1 VRIAHNPARNNGK
14 LPLRLGCVTGG
25 DNVAASMLDGIR
37 VIEMANVIS
46 GPFTGMQLADMG
58 AEVIKVETPGTGDP
72 FRDWASDTGEISPA
86 FAAYNRGKLSIEID
100 IKTPEGR
107 ATYLELAASADVV
120 IENFRPGALDRAGVG
135 YDALKEIAPH
145 LVYCSI
151 TGMGQV
157 GPDHQLPTY
166 DGIAQAA
173 SGLLSQLVD
182 LTAPDPVGPP
192 ISDQLTGLYAA
203 LGILGALLA
212 RRETGQ
218 GRRIDVSMLGAT
230 LAFQPHAAAEYLMQ
244 GLVADKTSRA
254 RVSQSFGFVCRDGR
268 ALAVHLSSPP
278 KFWLALLAAL
288 GREDLAAHPHYATK
302 AARERNYIALRGELA
317 IVFVRRARAEWL
329 EVLRASDVPCGP
341 VNTIAEALRAP
352 QAQALGL
359 TRTFGD
365 GARAVP
371 LVGYP
376 FDDNLRPQTDHAR
389 PVPKL
394 GEHTAD
400 IIAGLAT
407 RGPRRATTT

>member
-1 VRIAHNPARNNGK
+1 MTTAM
-14 LPLRLGCVTGG
+14 LGGV
-25 DNVAASMLDGIR
+25 R

-72 FRDWASDTGEISPA
+72 FRTWAGDSAALSPA
-86 FAAYNRGKLSIEID
+86 FAAYNRGKLSVEID

-107 ATYLELAASADVV
+107 ATYLDLAASADVV

-135 YDALKEIAPH
+135 YAALQPRAPH
-145 LVYCSI
+145 LIYCAI
-151 TGMGQV
+151 TGMGQS
-157 GPDHQLPTY
+157 GPDHLLPTY

-182 LTAPDPVGPP
+182 VTAPDPVGPP

-203 LGILGALLA
+203 LGIVGALVA
-212 RRETGQ
+212 RQSTGL

-244 GLVADKTSRA
+244 GLVADKSARA
-254 RVSQSFGFVCRDGR
+254 RVSQSYGFLCRDGLS
-268 ALAVHLSSPP
+268 LAVHLSSPP

-288 GREDLAAHPHYATK
+288 GREDLAAHPDYATK
-302 AARERNYIALRGELA
+302 SARERNYTALRRELA
-317 IVFVRRARAEWL
+317 QVFIARPRSEWL
-329 EVLRASDVPCGP
+329 EMLRAHDVPCGP
-341 VNTIAEALRAP
+341 VNTIAEALEAP
-352 QAQALGL
+352 QAQALGM
-359 TRTFGD
+359 TRTFGE

-376 FDDNLRPQTDHAR
+376 FEDSARPRTDHTR
-389 PVPKL
+389 PVPEL
-394 GEHTAD
+394 GEHTAQ
-400 IIAGLAT
+400 IIAGLAAPVAAAPKT
-407 RGPRRATTT
+407 IG

>member
-1 VRIAHNPARNNGK
+1 M
-14 LPLRLGCVTGG
+14 LT
-25 DNVAASMLDGIR
+25 SMLDGVR

-72 FRDWASDTGEISPA
+72 FRTWASDAGDISPA
-86 FAAYNRGKLSIEID
+86 FAAYNRGKQSIEID

-107 ATYLELAASADVV
+107 AIYIDLALSADVV

-135 YDALKEIAPH
+135 YAALSARAPH
-145 LVYCSI
+145 LIYCSI
-151 TGMGQV
+151 TGMGPS

-182 LTAPDPVGPP
+182 LSAPDPVGPP

-203 LGILGALLA
+203 LGIVGALVA
-212 RRETGQ
+212 RQATGL

-244 GLVADKTSRA
+244 GVCADKTSRA
-254 RVSQSFGFVCRDGR
+254 RVSQSFGFVCADGC

-278 KFWLALLAAL
+278 KFWLALLAVL
-288 GREDLAAHPHYATK
+288 GRTDLAVHPDYATK
-302 AARERNYIALRGELA
+302 EARERNYPALQQELAQAFAQQARSVWLDALRA
-317 IVFVRRARAEWL
+317 A
-329 EVLRASDVPCGP
+329 DVPCAP
-341 VNTIAEALRAP
+341 VHTIAEALEAP
-352 QAQALGL
+352 QAQALCM
-359 TRTFGD
+359 TRTFGE

-376 FDDNLRPQTDHAR
+376 FADSLRPDADHAR
-389 PVPKL
+389 AVPKL
-394 GEHTAD
+394 GEHTGQ
-400 IIAGLAT
+400 IIAALSARRASLAT
-407 RGPRRATTT
+407 PNG